1 MGGRDLTLPNGCSV
15 RDIASE
21 RCQWQYAR
29 EKVSGLDCWPPRAPT
44 VNRPEPRHRKLLSLL
59 GWVFSVENY
68 WSHGGLLVYR
78 DWWWPPFAP
87 RAECFQL
94 ARLYQITPRVWR
106 VGEREL
112 LVCRTINLGH

>member
-1 MGGRDLTLPNGCSV
+1 MAVCEGEGFRPSLL
-15 RDIASE
+15 A
-21 RCQWQYAR
+21 
-29 EKVSGLDCWPPRAPT
+29 PRAPT

-59 GWVFSVENY
+59 GWFVSVENY

-106 VGEREL
+106 VGELKRFGS
-112 LVCRTINLGH
+112 VSC

>member
-1 MGGRDLTLPNGCSV
+1 M
-15 RDIASE
+15 
-21 RCQWQYAR
+21 
-29 EKVSGLDCWPPRAPT
+29 
-44 VNRPEPRHRKLLSLL
+44 
-59 GWVFSVENY
+59 VFSVENY

-106 VGEREL
+106 VGELNGLVEGGWDEEGNGKREHESVRAGGGRRVEGGTPSSYYGGFRL
-112 LVCRTINLGH
+112 PLSVWSESLSGVVLRAGSRRS

>member
-1 MGGRDLTLPNGCSV
+1 MG
-15 RDIASE
+15 
-21 RCQWQYAR
+21 
-29 EKVSGLDCWPPRAPT
+29 
-44 VNRPEPRHRKLLSLL
+44 
-59 GWVFSVENY
+59 FSVENY

-106 VGEREL
+106 VGEL
-112 LVCRTINLGH
+112 NGLVEGGWWEPCYGYIATTVEEGKNLCFAS